1 MPDLEDEPESVIVP
15 YCICPISQDNYY
27 DLEHN
32 IAPSATRM
40 NYGMDLYSSVPAFV
54 EERL

>member
-15 YCICPISQDNYY
+15 DCICPISQDDYN
-27 DLEHN
+27 DLERN
-32 IAPSATRM
+32 ISPSATSM
-40 NYGMDLYSSVPAFV
+40 NYGMDLYSSVLAFV